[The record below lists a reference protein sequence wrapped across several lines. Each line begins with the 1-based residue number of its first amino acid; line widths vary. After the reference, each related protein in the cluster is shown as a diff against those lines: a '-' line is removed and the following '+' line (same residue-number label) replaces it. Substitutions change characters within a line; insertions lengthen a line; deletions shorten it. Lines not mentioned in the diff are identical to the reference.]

1 MIRGTI
7 NGQSLRL
14 TYPTLVSDSL
24 SYLSATFSFLG
35 DDWRGL
41 EKWVLFT
48 KGEETYGFKLT
59 DDKISAEDGLNLSAG
74 QWTVSVF
81 GALTDGET
89 TERRI
94 TTKPQ
99 TIFVE
104 QSGALEGDPLPITPP
119 TLGEQLLTEAVEAV
133 SEAKAAKTSAEKCCA
148 DMEAILRAIL
158 AEQESI
164 LELQVELIGGDA

>member
-81 GALTDGET
+81 GALADGET
-89 TERRI
+89 VERRI

-99 TIFVE
+99 TLFVE
-104 QSGALEGDPLPITPP
+104 QSGALEGDPLPVTPP
-119 TLGEQLLTEAVEAV
+119 TLGERLLAEAVEA
-133 SEAKAAKTSAEKCCA
+133 ARAANAAEESAEKCCA
-148 DMEAILRAIL
+148 DIEAILGAIL
-158 AEQESI
+158 AEQERI
-164 LELQVELIGGDA
+164 LALQAELIGGEA